1 MRNPI
6 KRLYDWTMG
15 FAYTKYGSLA
25 LVVDAFAE
33 SSFFPVPPD
42 IILIPLSLSR
52 PKRAFYYAGLCTIF
66 SVIGGIFGYLIGLFL
81 MKAIGLP
88 ILRFYNLYDKYLIVA
103 EYYKKYDAIA
113 VGIAGFTPLPYKLF
127 TIAAGACRI
136 NFPVFVVA
144 SILSRGARFFIVS
157 SLLYFLGEPAKVFI
171 ERYFNLLALLFGILL
186 VGGFIILRYLV

>member
-1 MRNPI
+1 
-6 KRLYDWTMG
+6 MG

>member
-1 MRNPI
+1 MRNPL

-15 FAYTKYGSLA
+15 FAHTKYGSLA

>member
-1 MRNPI
+1 MRNPL

-88 ILRFYNLYDKYLIVA
+88 ILRFYNLYDKYLVVA

>member
-1 MRNPI
+1 MRNPL